1 MKVLLDTCVS
11 QQAKAQ
17 LEAAGHDVVWV
28 GEEQDP
34 GDEAILKWAHSGER
48 VLVTLDKDFGTLAV
62 LHNQPHCGIIRL
74 VGVNST
80 QQGLVCLQ
88 VLQNNAEDLLAGAL
102 ITASKDRMRK
112 RRGEL

>member
-11 QQAKAQ
+11 LQAKVQ

-34 GDEAILKWAHSGER
+34 GDEAILKRAHSEQR
-48 VLVTLDKDFGTLAV
+48 VLVTLDKDFGTLAI
-62 LHNQPHCGIIRL
+62 LHHQPHCGIVRL

-80 QQGLVCLQ
+80 QQRCTSG
-88 VLQNNAEDLLAGAL
+88 
-102 ITASKDRMRK
+102 
-112 RRGEL
+112 